1 MLHELFMD
9 RLKACAKRT
18 RRSDEEDFMVNDFAA
33 GNIDDAYDIGFTDG
47 ETQLAQEILTAMNID
62 WNE

>member
-9 RLKACAKRT
+9 RLKICAKRT